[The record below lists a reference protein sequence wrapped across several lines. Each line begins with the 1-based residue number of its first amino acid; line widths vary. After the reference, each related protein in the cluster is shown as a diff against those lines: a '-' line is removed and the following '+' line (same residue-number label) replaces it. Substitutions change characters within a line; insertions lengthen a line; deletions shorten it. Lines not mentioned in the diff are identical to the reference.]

1 MRRGEHCIWP
11 EFKLFIN
18 LIYGRG
24 RVGRVE
30 QSWGHSPDSLTSWIF
45 VIVPSRSAIKNRG
58 VFGLVPPLEPWHA
71 KYYAF
76 ISSAAVRLCGMLAGA
91 TDAVQAMQE
100 FLHLSPLIL
109 ACSEDWRP
117 ASKHLRKYNQ
127 NDWPRGG
134 LQIISDLLS
143 NSPRKGLHTS
153 GIDGFIRTPHRN
165 GVCQFMHN
173 CQGRY
178 PEFEQSETRGA
189 KGCNGPIRQRLHS
202 AGFSLQVL

>member
-1 MRRGEHCIWP
+1 MYCTLHPCVDASVHVFWKDGLVKKRERKFVDLGIIGAWHSHTHAIEEFFHQYTKDFPVLSMRRGEYCVWP

-24 RVGRVE
+24 RLGRVE
-30 QSWGHSPDSLTSWIF
+30 QSWRHSPDSLTSWIF
-45 VIVPSRSAIKNRG
+45 VIVPSRSAIKDRG

-76 ISSAAVRLCGMLAGA
+76 ISSVRLCGMLAGA

-117 ASKHLRKYNQ
+117 ALKHLWKF
-127 NDWPRGG
+127 
-134 LQIISDLLS
+134 
-143 NSPRKGLHTS
+143 H
-153 GIDGFIRTPHRN
+153 
-165 GVCQFMHN
+165 
-173 CQGRY
+173 
-178 PEFEQSETRGA
+178 QS
-189 KGCNGPIRQRLHS
+189 
-202 AGFSLQVL
+202 